1 MTPSTPIS
9 LLAPARDLEVG
20 KAAIQAGADAVY
32 IGAPEFGARQAAG
45 NSLEDIAELV
55 QYAHR
60 FGVQVLVTLNTLLH
74 DDEYPRACA
83 LAHDLYKVGVD
94 ALIIQDLNLLHYDLP
109 PIRLHAS
116 TQCDNRTPEQVLH
129 LQRLGFRRVVLAR
142 ELSLDQI
149 RDIHHTLHSTP
160 YTLHR
165 DEVAPIE
172 LEAFVHGALCVS
184 YSGRCY
190 LSEVLMDRS
199 ANRGCCAQPCRQ
211 RYDLLDKDG
220 NEILDIHG
228 EPIHQR
234 YLLSLQDMD
243 RSQHLAQMI
252 EAGVTTFKIE
262 GRLKDRDYVT
272 NIVAYYRQLL
282 DQLID
287 SNPSLQHA
295 STRSVYQYGFTPN
308 PAKTFHRSAT
318 DYFLHNRTPHMANW
332 DTPKSTGEK
341 IGKVIATRHNAICV
355 ELAHGIT
362 LHNGDGI
369 CYGDKGFAINRI
381 EGNWIYP
388 NNQYPIPNS
397 QYPLAKRPLPNSPE
411 GVQLPKVG
419 TTIYRNLDNEFLRSL
434 RAERKIP
441 TAIHFEAVAEGYRLS
456 IGDKTAVFVAD
467 HQPATNQERALQTI
481 IQQLSKLGDTD
492 FVAHDIQVFAYEQ
505 PCSDTFPYFIP
516 TSQLNQWRREVIA
529 SLSPEG
535 VQYPIANSQYPL
547 AKRPLP
553 NSLEGIQ
560 YPIPNSTASLMT
572 CKYCIL
578 HELGHCRKINPMA
591 NEPRYLRLQNGTRL
605 ALEFDCKNCE
615 MKISKP

>member
-1 MTPSTPIS
+1 MPGKRKLT

-20 KAAIQAGADAVY
+20 IAAIQAGADAVY

-45 NSLEDIAELV
+45 NTLNDIAELV
-55 QYAHR
+55 RYAHR
-60 FGVQVLVTLNTLLH
+60 FGAQVLVTLNTLLH

-83 LAHDLYKVGVD
+83 LAHELYKVGVD
-94 ALIIQDLNLLHYDLP
+94 AIIIQDLHLLDYDLP

-116 TQCDNRTPEQVLH
+116 TQCDNRTPEQVLQ
-129 LQRLGFRRVVLAR
+129 LQQRGFRRVVLAR
-142 ELSLDQI
+142 ELSLEQI
-149 RDIHHTLHSTP
+149 REIYHTLHSTP
-160 YTLHR
+160 YTLHP
-165 DEVAPIE
+165 DEVATIE

-199 ANRGCCAQPCRQ
+199 ANRGCCAQLCRQ
-211 RYDLLDKDG
+211 RYDLLNNDG
-220 NEILDIHG
+220 NEIVDIYG

-243 RSQHLAQMI
+243 RSLHLAELI

-282 DQLID
+282 DQLIA
-287 SNPSLQHA
+287 NTPAFEHA
-295 STRSVYQYGFTPN
+295 STRSVYQYSFTPN
-308 PAKTFHRSAT
+308 PAKTFHRGQT
-318 DYFLHNRTPHMANW
+318 DYFLHGRTPNMANW
-332 DTPKSTGEK
+332 QTPKSTGEK

-397 QYPLAKRPLPNSPE
+397 PQ
-411 GVQLPKVG
+411 GVQYPKVG
-419 TTIYRNLDNEFLRSL
+419 TTLYRNLDNDFLRSL
-434 RAERKIP
+434 RAERRMPVDIR
-441 TAIHFEAVAEGYRLS
+441 FEAVDEGFRLTIGAFSSFFAAEQ
-456 IGDKTAVFVAD
+456 
-467 HQPATNQERALQTI
+467 QPANNPQRALQTI
-481 IQQLSKLGDTD
+481 MQQLSKLGDTD
-492 FVAHDIQVFAYEQ
+492 FIAQSIHVLDHGQT
-505 PCSDTFPYFIP
+505 CSDAFPYFIP
-516 TSQLNQWRREVIA
+516 TSLLNQWRREVSNRKSALQRNNLQRSDLQAKPIYSEA
-529 SLSPEG
+529 SQHP
-535 VQYPIANSQYPL
+535 
-547 AKRPLP
+547 
-553 NSLEGIQ
+553 
-560 YPIPNSTASLMT
+560 LMT

-578 HELGHCRKINPMA
+578 YELGHCRKINPMT
-591 NEPRYLRLQNGTRL
+591 NEPRYLRLQNGTL
-605 ALEFDCKNCE
+605 LSLEFDCKQCE
-615 MKISKP
+615 MKINRK

>member
-1 MTPSTPIS
+1 M
-9 LLAPARDLEVG
+9 APARDLEVG
-20 KAAIQAGADAVY
+20 IAAIQAGADAVY

-60 FGVQVLVTLNTLLH
+60 FGAQVLVTLNTLLY

-83 LAHDLYKVGVD
+83 LAHELYKVGVD

-129 LQRLGFRRVVLAR
+129 LQQLGFRRVVLAR
-142 ELSLDQI
+142 ELSLQEI
-149 RDIHHTLHSTP
+149 KDINNAILIHNSKFK
-160 YTLHR
+160 
-165 DEVAPIE
+165 IE

-199 ANRGCCAQPCRQ
+199 ANRGCCAQLCRQ
-211 RYDLLDKDG
+211 RYDLLDKDS
-220 NEILDIHG
+220 NEILDLYG

-287 SNPSLQHA
+287 SNPTLAQS
-295 STRSVYQYGFTPN
+295 STPSIYQYNFTPN
-308 PAKTFHRSAT
+308 PAKTFHRGQT
-318 DYFLHNRTPHMANW
+318 DYFLHGRTPNMANW
-332 DTPKSTGEK
+332 QTPKSTGEK
-341 IGKVIATRHNAICV
+341 IGKVIATRHNSICV
-355 ELAHGIT
+355 QLAHGIT

-381 EGNWIYP
+381 EGDWIYP
-388 NNQYPIPNS
+388 NNQY
-397 QYPLAKRPLPNSPE
+397 PLPNSPE

-419 TTIYRNLDNEFLRSL
+419 TTLFRNLDNEFLRSL
-434 RAERKIP
+434 HAERRMPIN
-441 TAIHFEAVAEGYRLS
+441 IRFEAVAEGYRLT
-456 IGDKTAVFVAD
+456 IGEKTAVFVAD
-467 HQPATNQERALQTI
+467 HQPATNPERALQTI
-481 IQQLSKLGDTD
+481 TQQLSKLGDTD

-516 TSQLNQWRREVIA
+516 TSQLNQWRRELIA
-529 SLSPEG
+529 SHSEASISPQG
-535 VQYPIANSQYPL
+535 VQYPIAAPAASNSE
-547 AKRPLP
+547 AS
-553 NSLEGIQ
+553 NSEA
-560 YPIPNSTASLMT
+560 PLMT

-578 HELGHCRKINPMA
+578 YELGHCRKINPMA
-591 NEPRYLRLQNGTRL
+591 NEPRYLRLRNGTRL

>member
-1 MTPSTPIS
+1 MSTINYKIS

-20 KAAIQAGADAVY
+20 IAAIQAGADAVY

-55 QYAHR
+55 LYAHR
-60 FGVQVLVTLNTLLH
+60 FGAQVLVTLNTLLH

-83 LAHDLYKVGVD
+83 LAHELYKVGVD
-94 ALIIQDLNLLHYDLP
+94 ALIIQDLNLLNYDLP

-129 LQRLGFRRVVLAR
+129 LQQLGFHRVVLAR
-142 ELSLDQI
+142 ELSIDQI
-149 RDIHHTLHSTP
+149 KEIN
-160 YTLHR
+160 YTIQNSPL
-165 DEVAPIE
+165 EGELEGSSIE

-190 LSEVLMDRS
+190 LSEALMDRS
-199 ANRGCCAQPCRQ
+199 ANRGCCAQLCRQ
-211 RYDLLDKDG
+211 RYDLLDKNG

-243 RSQHLAQMI
+243 RSQHLADLI
-252 EAGVTTFKIE
+252 DAGVTTFKIE

-287 SNPSLQHA
+287 NNPALAHA
-295 STRSVYQYGFTPN
+295 STPSVYHYDFTPN
-308 PAKTFHRSAT
+308 PAKTFHRGQT
-318 DYFLHNRTPHMANW
+318 DYFLHGRTPNMANW
-332 DTPKSTGEK
+332 QTPKSTGEK

-381 EGNWIYP
+381 EGDWIYP
-388 NNQYPIPNS
+388 NLQPS
-397 QYPLAKRPLPNSPE
+397 SFE
-411 GVQLPKVG
+411 GRSGGSLPKVG
-419 TTIYRNLDNEFLRSL
+419 TNLYRNLDNEFLRSL

-441 TAIHFEAVAEGYRLS
+441 TAIRFEVVAEGYRLTIEDYS
-456 IGDKTAVFVAD
+456 ATFVAE
-467 HQPATNQERALQTI
+467 HQPATNPQRALQTI
-481 IQQLSKLGDTD
+481 VQQLSKLGDTD
-492 FVAHDIQVFAYEQ
+492 FAAKDVQVFANEQ

-516 TSQLNQWRREVIA
+516 TSQLNQWRREVINKPSTVNAQLSYTSSA
-529 SLSPEG
+529 SDRSSICEIRTANCQLST
-535 VQYPIANSQYPL
+535 VNCQ
-547 AKRPLP
+547 LP
-553 NSLEGIQ
+553 
-560 YPIPNSTASLMT
+560 TALMT

-578 HELGHCRKINPMA
+578 YEFGHCRKINPMA
-591 NEPRYLRLQNGTRL
+591 NEPRYLRLQNGTVL
-605 ALEFDCKNCE
+605 SLEFDCKNCE
-615 MKISKP
+615 MRISKH

>member
-1 MTPSTPIS
+1 MSTVNYKIS

-20 KAAIQAGADAVY
+20 IAAIQAGADAVY

-45 NSLEDIAELV
+45 NSMEDIAELV
-55 QYAHR
+55 NYAHR

-74 DDEYPRACA
+74 NDEYPRACA
-83 LAHDLYKVGVD
+83 LAHELYKVGVD
-94 ALIIQDLNLLHYDLP
+94 ALIIQDLNLLKYDLP

-129 LQRLGFRRVVLAR
+129 LQQLGFRRVVLAR
-142 ELSLDQI
+142 ELSLKEI
-149 RDIHHTLHSTP
+149 KDISNAIHNSKFK
-160 YTLHR
+160 
-165 DEVAPIE
+165 IE

-199 ANRGCCAQPCRQ
+199 ANRGCCAQLCRQ
-211 RYDLLDKDG
+211 RYDLLDKEG
-220 NEILDIHG
+220 HEIVDIHG

-243 RSQHLAQMI
+243 RSMHLAEMI

-287 SNPSLQHA
+287 SNPTLQHA
-295 STRSVYQYGFTPN
+295 STRSVYQYTFTPN
-308 PAKTFHRSAT
+308 PAKTFHRGAT
-318 DYFLHNRTPHMANW
+318 DYFLHGRTANMANW
-332 DTPKSTGEK
+332 QTPKSTGEK
-341 IGKVIATRHNAICV
+341 IGKVIATRQNAICV

-381 EGNWIYP
+381 EGDWISP

-397 QYPLAKRPLPNSPE
+397 PQ
-411 GVQLPKVG
+411 GVQYPKVG
-419 TTIYRNLDNEFLRSL
+419 TTLYRNLDNEFLRSL
-434 RAERKIP
+434 QAKRQIP
-441 TAIHFEAVAEGYRLS
+441 VDVIFQVIPEGYRLT
-456 IGDKTAVFVAD
+456 IGEQTADFVAE
-467 HQPATNQERALQTI
+467 HQKANNNERALQTI
-481 IQQLSKLGDTD
+481 MQQLSKLGDTH
-492 FVAHDIQVFAYEQ
+492 FIARDIQVFDCDKL
-505 PCSDTFPYFIP
+505 CSDTFPYFIP
-516 TSQLNQWRREVIA
+516 TSQLNQWRREVSNRESA
-529 SLSPEG
+529 LQRNDLQRSDLQRSDL
-535 VQYPIANSQYPL
+535 QAKPIYS
-547 AKRPLP
+547 
-553 NSLEGIQ
+553 E
-560 YPIPNSTASLMT
+560 ASLMT

-578 HELGHCRKINPMA
+578 YELGHCRKINPMA
-591 NEPRYLRLQNGTRL
+591 NEPRYLRLQNGTTL
-605 ALEFDCKNCE
+605 SLEFNCKHCE
-615 MKISKP
+615 MHISKH